1 MACRVFPI
9 DVGIRFNIAFDTGF
23 TPILTFPHRW
33 GRDYMT
39 HLNTFKQYRL
49 PLPSFAVVRYS
60 EFPAICMAHFCDGRY
75 DLGSE

>member
-1 MACRVFPI
+1 
-9 DVGIRFNIAFDTGF
+9 
-23 TPILTFPHRW
+23 
-33 GRDYMT
+33 MT